1 MASNGGVQNK
11 IAILGSYGGSN
22 RPIIGM
28 SYVLI
33 NNASLGPKVKN
44 LSTSRHAEYPQLHS
58 PARAQR
64 KSEICSR
71 EVFL

>member
-1 MASNGGVQNK
+1 MLTLLGIILTGIEMASNGGVQNK

-33 NNASLGPKVKN
+33 NYASLRPKVKKT
-44 LSTSRHAEYPQLHS
+44 STSLHAE
-58 PARAQR
+58 
-64 KSEICSR
+64 
-71 EVFL
+71 